1 MADWVTYNLKGA
13 DALSAKFKG
22 LTEEMRRNVVTPAA
36 KDAMDIVLIDAK
48 DRASRI
54 DDPETANF
62 IPANLAMVER
72 KALGEELGAVVIS
85 VGVRMRKK
93 GQKGGNTFYWWW
105 VELGTEKNR
114 AKPFL
119 RPALANN
126 REQLFQ
132 EFLSSAK
139 YQLIKLGVNE

>member
-13 DALSAKFKG
+13 DELSARFKG
-22 LTEEMRRNVVTPAA
+22 LAEEMRRKVVLPAA
-36 KDAMDIVLIDAK
+36 KDAMDIVLLDAK
-48 DRASRI
+48 DRAARI

-62 IPANLAMVER
+62 IPANLAMIER
-72 KALGEELGAVVIS
+72 KALGEELGAVIIS
-85 VGVRMRKK
+85 VGVRMRKR

-126 REQLFQ
+126 REAVFK

-139 YQLIKLGVNE
+139 YQLIKLGVN

>member
-1 MADWVTYNLKGA
+1 MSDRITFNLKGA
-13 DALSAKFKG
+13 DELSARFKG
-22 LTEEMRRNVVTPAA
+22 LAEEMRRKVVLPAA
-36 KDAMDIVLIDAK
+36 KDAMDIVLLDAQ
-48 DRASRI
+48 DRAARV

-62 IPANLAMVER
+62 IPANLAMIER
-72 KALGEELGAVVIS
+72 KALGEEVGAVVIS
-85 VGVRMRKK
+85 VGVRMRKR

-126 REQLFQ
+126 REAVFR

-139 YQLIKLGVNE
+139 YQLIKLKVD

>member
-1 MADWVTYNLKGA
+1 MADWVSYSLKGA
-13 DALSAKFKG
+13 DELSAKFKA
-22 LTEEMRRNVVTPAA
+22 LTEEMRRKVVLPAA
-36 KDAMDIVLIDAK
+36 KDAMDIVLLDAK
-48 DRASRI
+48 DRAARI

-62 IPANLAMVER
+62 IPANLAMIER
-72 KALGEELGAVVIS
+72 KALGEDLGAVIIS

-114 AKPFL
+114 AKPFI

-126 REQLFQ
+126 REAVFR

-139 YQLIKLGVNE
+139 YQLIKLKVD

>member
-1 MADWVTYNLKGA
+1 MVDWVTYNLKGA
-13 DALSAKFKG
+13 DELSARFKG
-22 LTEEMRRNVVTPAA
+22 LAEEMRRKVVTPAA
-36 KDAMDIVLIDAK
+36 KDAMDIVLVDAK
-48 DRASRI
+48 DRAARI

-72 KALGEELGAVVIS
+72 KALGQEVGAVVVS
-85 VGVRMRKK
+85 VGVRMRKR
-93 GQKGGNTFYWWW
+93 GVGGGNTFYWWW

-119 RPALANN
+119 RPALQNN
-126 REQLFQ
+126 REALFR

-139 YQLIKLGVNE
+139 YQLIKLKVD

>member
-1 MADWVTYNLKGA
+1 MGDIVRFNLKGA
-13 DALSAKFKG
+13 DELSARFKG
-22 LTEEMRRNVVTPAA
+22 LTEEMRRKVVLPAA
-36 KDAMDIVLIDAK
+36 KDAMDIVLLDAK
-48 DRASRI
+48 DRAARI
-54 DDPETANF
+54 DDPETSNF
-62 IPANLAMVER
+62 IPANLAMIER
-72 KALGEELGAVVIS
+72 KAIGEEVGAVVIS
-85 VGVRMRKK
+85 VGVRMRKR

-126 REQLFQ
+126 REALFK

-139 YQLIKLGVNE
+139 YQLIKLGVN

>member
-1 MADWVTYNLKGA
+1 MGDRVQFTLKGA
-13 DALSAKFKG
+13 DELSAKFRG
-22 LTEEMRRNVVTPAA
+22 LAEDMRRKVVLPAA
-36 KDAMDIVLIDAK
+36 KDAMDIVLLDAK
-48 DRASRI
+48 DRAARV

-62 IPANLAMVER
+62 IPANLAMIER
-72 KALGEELGAVVIS
+72 RALGEEVGAVIIS
-85 VGVRMRKK
+85 VGVRMRKR

-126 REQLFQ
+126 REAVFR

-139 YQLIKLGVNE
+139 YQLIKLKVD

>member
-1 MADWVTYNLKGA
+1 MDEIVRFNLKGA
-13 DALSAKFKG
+13 DELSARFKG
-22 LTEEMRRNVVTPAA
+22 LTEEMRRKVVLPAA
-36 KDAMDIVLIDAK
+36 KDAMDIVLLDAK
-48 DRASRI
+48 DRAARI

-62 IPANLAMVER
+62 IPANLAMIER
-72 KALGEELGAVVIS
+72 KAIGEEVGAVVIS
-85 VGVRMRKK
+85 VGVRMRKR

-126 REQLFQ
+126 REALFK

-139 YQLIKLGVNE
+139 YQLIKLGVN

>member
-1 MADWVTYNLKGA
+1 MVDWVTYNLKGA
-13 DALSAKFKG
+13 DELSARFKG
-22 LTEEMRRNVVTPAA
+22 LAEEMRRKVVTPAA
-36 KDAMDIVLIDAK
+36 KDAMDIVLVDAK
-48 DRASRI
+48 DRAARI

-72 KALGEELGAVVIS
+72 KALGQEIGAVVIS
-85 VGVRMRKK
+85 VGVRMRKR
-93 GQKGGNTFYWWW
+93 GVGGGNTFYWWW

-119 RPALANN
+119 RPALQNN
-126 REQLFQ
+126 REALFR

-139 YQLIKLGVNE
+139 YQLIKLKVD

>member
-1 MADWVTYNLKGA
+1 MTEWVTYSLKGA
-13 DALSAKFKG
+13 DELSARFKS
-22 LTEEMRRNVVTPAA
+22 LTEEMRRKVVLPAA
-36 KDAMDIVLIDAK
+36 KDAMEIVLLDAK
-48 DRASRI
+48 DRATRI

-62 IPANLAMVER
+62 IPANLAMIER
-72 KALGEELGAVVIS
+72 KALGEEVGAVVIS
-85 VGVRMRKK
+85 VGVRMRKR

-126 REQLFQ
+126 REALFR

-139 YQLIKLGVNE
+139 YQLIKLGVDG

>member
-1 MADWVTYNLKGA
+1 MADWVDYKLTGA
-13 DALSAKFKG
+13 DELSARFRS
-22 LTEEMRRNVVTPAA
+22 LTEEMRRKVVTPAA
-36 KDAMDIVLIDAK
+36 RDAMEIVLADAK
-48 DRASRI
+48 DRAARI

-62 IPANLAMVER
+62 IPKNLAIVER
-72 KALGEELGAVVIS
+72 KAIGVEVGAVVMS
-85 VGVRMRKK
+85 VGVRKRSR
-93 GQKGGNTFYWWW
+93 GQGGGNTFYWWW

-126 REQLFQ
+126 REALFK

-139 YQLIKLGVNE
+139 YQLIKLGVN

>member
-1 MADWVTYNLKGA
+1 MADWVKYKLTGA
-13 DALSAKFKG
+13 DELSAKFRG
-22 LTEEMRRNVVTPAA
+22 LAEEMRRKVVLPAA
-36 KDAMDIVLIDAK
+36 KDAMDIVLLDAK
-48 DRASRI
+48 DRAARI

-62 IPANLAMVER
+62 IPANLAMIER

-85 VGVRMRKK
+85 VGVRMRKR

-126 REQLFQ
+126 REALFR

-139 YQLIKLGVNE
+139 YQLIKLGVDG

>member
-13 DALSAKFKG
+13 DELSAKFKG
-22 LTEEMRRNVVTPAA
+22 LTEEMRRKVVLPAA
-36 KDAMDIVLIDAK
+36 KDAMDLVLVDAK
-48 DRASRI
+48 DRAARI

-72 KALGEELGAVVIS
+72 KALGQEIGAVVIS
-85 VGVRMRKK
+85 VGVRMRKR
-93 GQKGGNTFYWWW
+93 GVGGGNTFYWWW

-119 RPALANN
+119 RPALQNN
-126 REQLFQ
+126 REALFR

-139 YQLIKLGVNE
+139 YQLIKLKVD

>member
-1 MADWVTYNLKGA
+1 MGDIVKFNLKGA
-13 DALSAKFKG
+13 DELSAKFKA
-22 LTEEMRRNVVTPAA
+22 LPEQMRRLVALPAA
-36 KDAMDIVLIDAK
+36 KDAMEIVLLDAK
-48 DRASRI
+48 DRAARI

-62 IPANLAMVER
+62 IPANLAMIER
-72 KALGEELGAVVIS
+72 KAIGEEVGAVVVS
-85 VGVRMRKK
+85 VGVRMRKR

-105 VELGTEKNR
+105 VELGTERNR

-126 REQLFQ
+126 REALFK

-139 YQLIKLGVNE
+139 YQLIKLGVN

>member
-1 MADWVTYNLKGA
+1 MMGDIVRFNLKGA
-13 DALSAKFKG
+13 DELSARFKG
-22 LTEEMRRNVVTPAA
+22 LAEEMRRKVVLPAA
-36 KDAMDIVLIDAK
+36 KDAMDIVLLDAK
-48 DRASRI
+48 DRAARI

-62 IPANLAMVER
+62 IPANLAMIER
-72 KALGEELGAVVIS
+72 KAIGEEVGAVVVS
-85 VGVRMRKK
+85 VGVRMRKR

-126 REQLFQ
+126 REALFK

-139 YQLIKLGVNE
+139 YQLIKLGVN

>member
-1 MADWVTYNLKGA
+1 MVDWVTYNLKGA
-13 DALSAKFKG
+13 DELSARFKG
-22 LTEEMRRNVVTPAA
+22 LAEEMRRKVVTPAA
-36 KDAMDIVLIDAK
+36 KDAMDIVLVDAK
-48 DRASRI
+48 DRAARI

-72 KALGEELGAVVIS
+72 KALGQEVGAVVIS
-85 VGVRMRKK
+85 VGVRMRKR
-93 GQKGGNTFYWWW
+93 GVGGGNTFYWWW

-119 RPALANN
+119 RPALQNN
-126 REQLFQ
+126 REALFR

-139 YQLIKLGVNE
+139 YQLIKLKVD

>member
-1 MADWVTYNLKGA
+1 MGDYVRFNLKGA
-13 DALSAKFKG
+13 DELSTRFKG
-22 LTEEMRRNVVTPAA
+22 LTEEMRRKVVLPAA
-36 KDAMDIVLIDAK
+36 KDAMDIVLLDAK
-48 DRASRI
+48 DRAARI
-54 DDPETANF
+54 DDPETSNF
-62 IPANLAMVER
+62 IPANLAMIER
-72 KALGEELGAVVIS
+72 KAIGEEVGAVVIS
-85 VGVRMRKK
+85 VGVRMRKR

-126 REQLFQ
+126 REALFK

-139 YQLIKLGVNE
+139 YQLIKLGVN